1 MSDPLKFLWRA
12 FAVLVLTA
20 SLTACA
26 AATPTPTPI
35 AATPETIVV
44 TDALGRTLRLDSPP
58 QRIVIAGRANVLLA
72 DALYIFPEAADRVVG
87 LVNQGQNSAAADFLR
102 LLDPDL
108 DAKMVLARD
117 ASAEQIAALH
127 PDLVVMKRFLAGKL
141 GRHVKALGVPVF
153 YLQMETPEQYVN
165 ELRMLGVLL
174 GNPAHAE
181 EAAAFY
187 QDRMAVVQKAVASVA
202 ESARPR
208 VLLLQHT
215 TKGGTTAYRVPAAQ
229 WLQTALVRMGGGVPV
244 WAGESGGSGWMTVTL
259 EQIVAW
265 NPDQVFVVDYFGDP
279 VQAAQAFSAEA
290 AAQHLKAMQNHR
302 VMAFPK
308 DFVSWDQPDARWVLG
323 LLWLAKQMQ
332 PEATAAID
340 LRREVEDFYRTVYG
354 LDDAAMQA
362 VWERLTPY
370 LPPQP

>member
-1 MSDPLKFLWRA
+1 MPDRMKFLW
-12 FAVLVLTA
+12 AVLAALALTT

-26 AATPTPTPI
+26 AATPPPTP
-35 AATPETIVV
+35 AATPEAIVV

-102 LLDPDL
+102 LLDPAL
-108 DAKMVLARD
+108 DDKMVLARD

-127 PDLVVMKRFLAGKL
+127 PDLVVMKSFLAEKL
-141 GRHVKALGVPVF
+141 GKNVEALGVPVF

-165 ELRMLGVLL
+165 EVRALGALL

-181 EAAAFY
+181 EVAAFY
-187 QDRMAVVQKAVASVA
+187 QSRMAAVQEAAASVP

-244 WAGESGGSGWMTVTL
+244 WAGESSGSGWTTVTL
-259 EQIVAW
+259 EQIAAW
-265 NPDQVFVVDYFGDP
+265 NPDQIFIIDYFGDP

-290 AAQHLKAMQNHR
+290 AAQHLAAAQKHQ

-340 LRREVEDFYRTVYG
+340 LRREVEGFYQTVYG
-354 LDDAAMQA
+354 LDDAAMQT